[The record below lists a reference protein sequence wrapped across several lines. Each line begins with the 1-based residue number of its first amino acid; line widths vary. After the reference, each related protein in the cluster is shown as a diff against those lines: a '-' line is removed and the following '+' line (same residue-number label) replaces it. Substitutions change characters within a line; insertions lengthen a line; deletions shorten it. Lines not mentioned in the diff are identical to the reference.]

1 MSTYKA
7 FVCKD
12 VVVRWL
18 APVVGVS
25 LIEGRIGYDDR
36 VFGAALPGG
45 LYLVWATEDVIMKA
59 VQASPKGAYAKLA
72 HEARSEGV
80 DVPKLLAAISGCSS
94 ESGAW
99 SDTKIEFD
107 AVTSAAKVAADR
119 QVGITSAGVGAV
131 PEKIKAKPIKETEE
145 PSEAR

>member
-1 MSTYKA
+1 MNDYRA
-7 FVCKD
+7 YVCSG
-12 VVVRWL
+12 VSIRWL
-18 APVVGVS
+18 APIVGVA

-45 LYLVWATEDVIMKA
+45 LYLVWATEAVITKA
-59 VQASPKGAYAKLA
+59 IQASPKGAFAKLA
-72 HEARSEGV
+72 HEARAEGV
-80 DVPKLLAAISGCSS
+80 EVPKLLAAISGCSS

-119 QVGITSAGVGAV
+119 QVGVTSAGVGAV
-131 PEKIKAKPIKETEE
+131 PEKVKAKPIKETEE
-145 PSEAR
+145 PSEA